1 MITNANNDFER
12 RIKSSLEGFEASY
25 TPGDWED
32 LDVKL
37 NTLPKHTPSF
47 NFDFKKFNFKW
58 KFSANIY
65 IALLACAAFFL
76 IMYKLGGVSGSSKAS
91 TVNDVAKNTPVVN
104 ASEIKTPLA
113 NVPVKASPLP
123 QVALTMKDSASYEEP
138 AGPELSSAD
147 AVAGNK
153 LNDNSGNASQSK
165 TTEKDKPA
173 VVAEQTTASQAGPET
188 PKVVVFGDMIDP
200 KHGLMY
206 NTKEKVS
213 TTPTQTKVNV
223 GWNDYVIYDP
233 AKSKA
238 TDTTKAAMVPAIESG
253 STAEKKK
260 SGRKKKG
267 LDKAIS
273 SESPGTTPGAQTI
286 ETTGNS
292 NFLNPAESSDSTR
305 KAKVK
310 NPKLKSEVT
319 PDDPY

>member
-47 NFDFKKFNFKW
+47 NFDLKKFSFKW
-58 KFSANIY
+58 KFSTNIY
-65 IALLACAAFFL
+65 IALIACAAFFL
-76 IMYKLGGVSGSSKAS
+76 LMYKLGGVSGSSKAS
-91 TVNDVAKNTPVVN
+91 IVNDGAKKTPVVN

-113 NVPVKASPLP
+113 NVPVKTAPLP
-123 QVALTMKDSASYEEP
+123 QAVLTKKDSASYEEP

-147 AVAGNK
+147 AVAGDK
-153 LNDNSGNASQSK
+153 LNDNSGNTSQSK
-165 TTEKDKPA
+165 TAEKDKPA
-173 VVAEQTTASQAGPET
+173 VLASQTTTSQAVPET

-233 AKSKA
+233 GKSKA
-238 TDTTKAAMVPAIESG
+238 IDSTKTAVVPATESG
-253 STAEKKK
+253 STSETKK

-273 SESPGTTPGAQTI
+273 SDSPGTMLGAPTV
-286 ETTGNS
+286 TGDSNS
-292 NFLNPAESSDSTR
+292 GNPAEASDSTR

-310 NPKLKSEVT
+310 NPKLKSDLT
-319 PDDPY
+319 PNDPY